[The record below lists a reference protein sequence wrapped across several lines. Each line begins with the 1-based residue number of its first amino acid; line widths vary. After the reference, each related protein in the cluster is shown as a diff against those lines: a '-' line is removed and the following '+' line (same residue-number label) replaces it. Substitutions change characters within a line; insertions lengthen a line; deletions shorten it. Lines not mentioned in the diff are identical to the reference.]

1 MTTPLV
7 PELPEL
13 PGAAGA
19 AAPAGGGRR
28 RSADRT
34 VERSPVPA
42 LLLLLGLALVLA
54 ARAVP
59 VASLATVT
67 ALLLVAVAVA
77 ALVRDTAPGDGT
89 SPAAGTP
96 AAAGTTC
103 GLEDASDTLR
113 CHRPAGHTGTHYDAR
128 AGQVFRATLVDHIGD
143 AGVYYLDRQGRPVP
157 IGDAF

>member
-7 PELPEL
+7 PEVPRL
-13 PGAAGA
+13 PGAAA
-19 AAPAGGGRR
+19 SAAPAGGGHR

-34 VERSPVPA
+34 AERSPVPA

-67 ALLLVAVAVA
+67 VLLLVAVA
-77 ALVRDTAPGDGT
+77 ALARDTAPGADT

-96 AAAGTTC
+96 ARGGTTC
-103 GLEDASDTLR
+103 RLEDASDTLR

-128 AGQVFRATLVDHIGD
+128 AGRVFRDTLVDRIGD
-143 AGVYYLDRQGRPVP
+143 AGAYYLDRQGRPVP
-157 IGDAF
+157 VGDAF